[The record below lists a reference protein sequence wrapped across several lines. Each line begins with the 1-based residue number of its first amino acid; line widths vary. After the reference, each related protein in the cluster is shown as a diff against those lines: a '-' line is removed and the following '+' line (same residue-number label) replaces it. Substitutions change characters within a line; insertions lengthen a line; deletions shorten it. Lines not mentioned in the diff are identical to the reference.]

1 MLHLLQSD
9 SLVSAAVDNAETT
22 AKEVLSGDTSA
33 ISALASHCLDVCVE
47 VGKSILLALLIYIIG
62 RFVIRGINALLSKMM
77 EKKGVDA
84 TIQGFLKNLVNI
96 TLTILLLVAV
106 ISALGV
112 NTTSFAALIAS
123 IGIAFGMALSGNLQN
138 LAGGLVIL
146 FLKPFRVGDTIEAM
160 GNTGTVKQIQLFHT
174 ILTTADN
181 KTVFL
186 PNGALSSGT
195 VTNCSNDLRRVDL
208 TVCVPHGTKDED
220 VRKALDQLINSNAKI
235 LSTPEQKPF
244 IAISGIKGSLEYTVR
259 LWARQEDYWDVYHYM
274 QEGVYTTFAKAGI
287 AIC

>member
-1 MLHLLQSD
+1 MLHLLQAD
-9 SLVSAAVDNAETT
+9 PLVSAAVDNAETT

-33 ISALASHCLDVCVE
+33 LSALASHCLDVCVE
-47 VGKSILLALLIYIIG
+47 VGKSILLALLIYIVG
-62 RFVIRGINALLSKMM
+62 RFVIRGINLLISKMM
-77 EKKGVDA
+77 ERKGVDA

-160 GNTGTVKQIQLFHT
+160 GNTGTVRQIQLFHT

-195 VTNCSNDLRRVDL
+195 VTNCSNDVRRVDL
-208 TVCVPHGTKDED
+208 TVSVPHGTKDED
-220 VRKALDQLINSNAKI
+220 VRKALGQLIEGNAKI
-235 LSTPEQKPF
+235 LATPERKPF
-244 IAISGIKGSLEYTVR
+244 IAISAIKGSLEYTVR